1 LLAAGYSAG
10 MDGFPLPGMD
20 RAVVAVPAPGAGP
33 GYWAGASCATLDED
47 GSFVIGYRVRNGHD
61 GIDQTVI
68 ARSAD
73 GETLTTVATLDQSR
87 FGAQWMERPALV
99 RTDQGRWRLFV
110 CCGAPATKRWW
121 VEVLEADDPAGLAT
135 AEARPAFP
143 GDDRMGVKDPIVKLV
158 DGRWHA
164 WLCCHPLDVP
174 GAEDRMSS
182 AYATSDDGL
191 AWSWHGTVLAGR
203 PGAWDAR
210 GARLTSVL
218 PDGRAAYDGR
228 ATAEENWFERTG
240 LARSATRWGAFTPVQ
255 DEPVADVRYL
265 DVLPLPAGG
274 FRIYY
279 EARLPDERHELRT
292 ELVEP

>member
-1 LLAAGYSAG
+1 
-10 MDGFPLPGMD
+10 MDRFPLPGMG

-47 GSFVIGYRVRNGHD
+47 GTFVIGYRVRNGHD

-99 RTDQGRWRLFV
+99 RTDQGRWRLYV
-110 CCGAPATKRWW
+110 CCGTPATKRWW
-121 VEVLEADDPAGLAT
+121 IEVLEADDPAGLAV

-143 GDDRMGVKDPIVKLV
+143 GDDRMGVKDPIVRLV

-164 WLCCHPLDVP
+164 WICCHPLDVP

-191 AWSWHGTVLAGR
+191 EWSWHGTVLAGR

-240 LARSATRWGAFTPVQ
+240 LARSATPWGPFTPVQ
-255 DEPVADVRYL
+255 DSPVADVRYL
-265 DVLPLPAGG
+265 DVLPLPGGG

-292 ELVEP
+292 ELIEP